1 MEIRFSN
8 ERLELWEGGWSCPP
22 TLRKR
27 YSVEENNP
35 HWEAAKF
42 FMFIFFPLQSF
53 VNAFTSSYYFYVNV
67 GNMHTKIIPLNTRYS
82 IIKKYEKLRQIL
94 IISQSLIKVRFKG
107 KGSSRNHT
115 KLNRFIYIK
124 NIAVTLWI
132 CFKIVVTIVILI
144 KCVINL
150 PFDRSI
156 KLYNRHCGLKYFQVL
171 N

>member
-8 ERLELWEGGWSCPP
+8 ERLELWEGGWSCLP

-35 HWEAAKF
+35 DWEAAKF
-42 FMFIFFPLQSF
+42 SMFIFFPLQSF

-82 IIKKYEKLRQIL
+82 IKKYEKLRQIL

-107 KGSSRNHT
+107 KGSSRDHT

-124 NIAVTLWI
+124 YIAVTLWI
-132 CFKIVVTIVILI
+132 CFNIVVTIVILI

-150 PFDRSI
+150 PFDGSI

>member
-8 ERLELWEGGWSCPP
+8 ERLELWEGGWSCLP

-35 HWEAAKF
+35 DWEAAKF
-42 FMFIFFPLQSF
+42 SMFIFFPLQSF

-82 IIKKYEKLRQIL
+82 IKKYEKLRQIL

-107 KGSSRNHT
+107 KGSSRDHT

-132 CFKIVVTIVILI
+132 CFNIVVTIVILI

-150 PFDRSI
+150 PFDGSI

>member
-1 MEIRFSN
+1 MHGRIVIKLQWKLDFRMNGLNFEKEVDHVRR
-8 ERLELWEGGWSCPP
+8 RLEKD
-22 TLRKR
+22 TQLRKTIPTEKR
-27 YSVEENNP
+27 QNSLCL
-35 HWEAAKF
+35 F
-42 FMFIFFPLQSF
+42 FFPQQSF

-124 NIAVTLWI
+124 NIAVTL
-132 CFKIVVTIVILI
+132 
-144 KCVINL
+144 
-150 PFDRSI
+150 
-156 KLYNRHCGLKYFQVL
+156 
-171 N
+171 